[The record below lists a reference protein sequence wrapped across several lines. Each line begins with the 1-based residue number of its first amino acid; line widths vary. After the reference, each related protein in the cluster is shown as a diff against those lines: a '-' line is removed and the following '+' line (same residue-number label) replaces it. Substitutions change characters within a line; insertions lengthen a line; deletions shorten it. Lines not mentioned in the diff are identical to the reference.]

1 METTDCCALTVV
13 GGNWKDEQEMREF
26 LSMKSIEIPAGATCM
41 LTENVS
47 FLSENK
53 KPAYGA
59 IVTCSLSID
68 RVLSMSMAPVIMN
81 KSTIYS
87 TVAAVTSV
95 MVETCYAR
103 NVCNVYFAF
112 IHEDL

>member
-1 METTDCCALTVV
+1 M
-13 GGNWKDEQEMREF
+13 
-26 LSMKSIEIPAGATCM
+26 SI
-41 LTENVS
+41 
-47 FLSENK
+47 
-53 KPAYGA
+53 
-59 IVTCSLSID
+59 
-68 RVLSMSMAPVIMN
+68 APVIMN